1 MGATILSG
9 SSRQNGGAPSS
20 LTRTQRHHHAW
31 PPLRENLPTSRL
43 AATIGITVCPLE
55 TQRRHGKIVSGGVQ
69 RPDRKDPDM
78 ARSKPSARDALLK
91 LRAERDELVSRE
103 ARLRE
108 EAAADLGKV
117 LLDCGAEVLEPAQ
130 LKQLLRVS
138 MTLGIDTAIKR
149 LSAT

>member
-1 MGATILSG
+1 
-9 SSRQNGGAPSS
+9 
-20 LTRTQRHHHAW
+20 
-31 PPLRENLPTSRL
+31 
-43 AATIGITVCPLE
+43 
-55 TQRRHGKIVSGGVQ
+55 
-69 RPDRKDPDM
+69 M
-78 ARSKPSARDALLK
+78 ARSKTSARHALLK

-138 MTLGIDTAIKR
+138 MTIGIDTAIKR
-149 LSAT
+149 LSAA

>member
-1 MGATILSG
+1 MARLKVEG
-9 SSRQNGGAPSS
+9 SNGQIE
-20 LTRTQRHHHAW
+20 RT
-31 PPLRENLPTSRL
+31 L
-43 AATIGITVCPLE
+43 I
-55 TQRRHGKIVSGGVQ
+55 
-69 RPDRKDPDM
+69 M

-91 LRAERDELVSRE
+91 LRAERDELATRE

-108 EAAADLGKV
+108 EAAAELGTV

-149 LSAT
+149 LSAA